1 MKKFALILGTVLVA
15 AALVAAGWY
24 VGYDR
29 RVLTEAYAIPT
40 IDKHLTEAGV
50 TAMLIHQLDSARTD
64 DARHMLR
71 LQLDGQILAIDAL
84 LDTSDARSRE
94 LAAKV
99 FARIAQYRAEYPSS
113 YTGQLAQ
120 VDADVSAKIDAIL
133 RRAKESQK

>member
-84 LDTSDARSRE
+84 LDASDARSRE
-94 LAAKV
+94 LAGKV
-99 FARIAQYRAEYPSS
+99 FARIAQYRAEHPSS
-113 YTGQLAQ
+113 YTGQF
-120 VDADVSAKIDAIL
+120 DADVSAKIDAIL